1 MAFYNFG
8 GAINAIQS
16 ANQIYQSRST
26 SPSGIDM
33 SNLNIGDSTRS
44 QIAYITL
51 LGGNFDF
58 LWGCHRWGSTKYKV
72 TK

>member
-1 MAFYNFG
+1 MYNFG
-8 GAINAIQS
+8 KAASVIGDVSTA
-16 ANQIYQSRST
+16 YQNRST
-26 SPSGIDM
+26 NPPGVSLA
-33 SNLNIGDSTRS
+33 NFNTGDIVRS
-44 QIAYITL
+44 EIAYITL